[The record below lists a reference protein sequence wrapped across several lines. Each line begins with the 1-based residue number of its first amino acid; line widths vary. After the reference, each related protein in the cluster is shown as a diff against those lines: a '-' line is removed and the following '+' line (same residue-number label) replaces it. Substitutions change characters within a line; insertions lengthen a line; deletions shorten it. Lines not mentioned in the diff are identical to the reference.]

1 MQNNEWGDIVMTNLK
16 LAQNFSMIALN
27 AQNSLYMTT
36 VKKVALRCMAA
47 AVILEA
53 YLDSVLT
60 QTGDKLILH
69 NDVLDQTNIVPYQ
82 EIILKPLLRKKDEV
96 SGELKWWLKRASM
109 LSNRRLIRFEHT
121 IANSLKEIDLL
132 QEIPNLLGCDLYYNS
147 SGVKIREYRS
157 NVQEYTRITEN
168 LRAEI
173 LEDGAV
179 TDETICMLWLLRES
193 GCMHD
198 FFSQNELEKV
208 AARMNELYQ
217 SVPLAKVVF
226 PIRIRRGAEIAIKGF
241 LHMKKKVMKTPFAS
255 GVNFAFP
262 VLERS
267 QSVFIDTEAWFSN
280 KEKRLDDVRA
290 RLESNG
296 HVFTVL
302 QEGQIPLI
310 KIDNIVYMA
319 IPQAIY
325 SRVPIHGVRL
335 LPKRPI

>member
-1 MQNNEWGDIVMTNLK
+1 MTELK
-16 LAQNFSMIALN
+16 LAQDFSMIALN
-27 AQNSLYMTT
+27 AQNSLHMTT

-53 YLDSVLT
+53 YLDSIFT
-60 QTGDKLILH
+60 QTEDKLILH
-69 NDVLDQTNIVPYQ
+69 NDILDQTNIMPYR
-82 EIILKPLLRKKDEV
+82 EIILKPLLHKNDEA
-96 SGELKWWLKRASM
+96 GGKLEWWLKKASM
-109 LSNRRLIRFEHT
+109 LSNSHLIKFEHT
-121 IANSLKEIDLL
+121 IANSLKQTDLL

-147 SGVKIREYRS
+147 SGVTIREYRS
-157 NVQEYTRITEN
+157 NIQEYTRIAEN
-168 LRAEI
+168 LRAEL

-179 TDETICMLWLLRES
+179 TDETICMIWLLRES

-198 FFSQNELEKV
+198 LFSQNELEKV
-208 AARMNELYQ
+208 AARMDQLYQ
-217 SVPLAKVVF
+217 RDSLAKAVF
-226 PIRIRRGAEIAIKGF
+226 PIRIHRGIEIAIKGY
-241 LHMKKKVMKTPFAS
+241 LHMKKKIMKIPFAS
-255 GVNFAFP
+255 GINFAFP

-280 KEKRLDDVRA
+280 ADKRLDDVRA